1 VHTIQPRLLLLCV
14 CLRLHPRYG
23 NCDCLAL
30 PLVPNGVADVLYQE
44 VGGIY
49 LLSLV
54 DHTVWEATVWDL
66 TARDVAV
73 ADNYNVW
80 SECSALCKQLVQ
92 LCYCCGTLLKH
103 RLPGG
108 ISSLHSS
115 LNFIGTVLSVC
126 LPPNTLLAYSEASQ
140 P

>member
-1 VHTIQPRLLLLCV
+1 VHTLQPRLLLLCV

-23 NCDCLAL
+23 NCDSLAL

-54 DHTVWEATVWDL
+54 DHTVWDATVWDL
-66 TARDVAV
+66 TV
-73 ADNYNVW
+73 
-80 SECSALCKQLVQ
+80 CKQLVQ